1 MNMWTEDLVLPE
13 ELRKERLQKEPA
25 SYTAWILGKS
35 GKTQEKK
42 RKAVIICPGGGY
54 EHLSPREG
62 EPIAMKYLAM
72 GYHVFVLHYSLAP
85 ERFPTALRELALL
98 TAKIREHADEWRID
112 SEGIIVSGFS
122 AGGHLALSLGVHW
135 DKEWLSGP
143 LGLTPEQIRPN
154 GLILCYPVVTAG
166 EGCHR
171 GSVER
176 LLWGQILTEEEQM
189 IPERGM
195 EEKEMLRELISLEK
209 QVGSHTPPVFLWHT
223 VTDQTVPVRNALV
236 LAEALIK
243 SGVSL
248 ELHLYPVGRH
258 GLALATEE
266 TADGQE
272 SNIEP
277 QCQSWIVL
285 AEKWL
290 EHF

>member
-1 MNMWTEDLVLPE
+1 
-13 ELRKERLQKEPA
+13 
-25 SYTAWILGKS
+25 
-35 GKTQEKK
+35 
-42 RKAVIICPGGGY
+42 
-54 EHLSPREG
+54 
-62 EPIAMKYLAM
+62 
-72 GYHVFVLHYSLAP
+72 
-85 ERFPTALRELALL
+85 
-98 TAKIREHADEWRID
+98 
-112 SEGIIVSGFS
+112 
-122 AGGHLALSLGVHW
+122 LSLGVHW
-135 DKEWLSGP
+135 DKEWLSGS

-176 LLWGQILTEEEQM
+176 LLWGQMLTEEEQM
-189 IPERGM
+189 IPERGT

-223 VTDQTVPVRNALV
+223 VTDQTVPVRNALI